1 MMQNPRR
8 NSSRVDTSIVNP
20 AKLSPNLADDICM
33 YCHQG
38 AEARIRQPGRNYL
51 DFRPGTHLYETLAL
65 FKRPVNEAQ
74 RAEADRL
81 ETPLWWKNSS
91 LQISKCYQ
99 ASHGELTCITC
110 HSIPHPPTPEN
121 QVAYFRSKCMTC
133 HADGDCKLP
142 AEERMR
148 QQPANDCV
156 GCHMQK
162 RAVAGIAHSSDT
174 KHRIVR
180 RPGQPLPDIVFK
192 QPAPDM
198 PGLLCLN
205 KPEENAQNPVPP
217 LTKLIAYLEVMKR
230 EPSLHD
236 YYLDV
241 LGRLSESAPEDP
253 AVLVCLGMKALL
265 EEKDYSRA
273 ADYLSRAIERGGE
286 EPTTFLYLAQA
297 LLRSGQNSQALR
309 ALERDLAAYPYDLPL
324 RAGVAMG
331 YLGMHE
337 RQRALEFMRQHL
349 ELFPEDAPMR
359 DMMKKVEGYGP

>member
-1 MMQNPRR
+1 
-8 NSSRVDTSIVNP
+8 
-20 AKLSPNLADDICM
+20 
-33 YCHQG
+33 
-38 AEARIRQPGRNYL
+38 
-51 DFRPGTHLYETLAL
+51 
-65 FKRPVNEAQ
+65 
-74 RAEADRL
+74 
-81 ETPLWWKNSS
+81 
-91 LQISKCYQ
+91 
-99 ASHGELTCITC
+99 
-110 HSIPHPPTPEN
+110 
-121 QVAYFRSKCMTC
+121 
-133 HADGDCKLP
+133 
-142 AEERMR
+142 
-148 QQPANDCV
+148 
-156 GCHMQK
+156 MQK